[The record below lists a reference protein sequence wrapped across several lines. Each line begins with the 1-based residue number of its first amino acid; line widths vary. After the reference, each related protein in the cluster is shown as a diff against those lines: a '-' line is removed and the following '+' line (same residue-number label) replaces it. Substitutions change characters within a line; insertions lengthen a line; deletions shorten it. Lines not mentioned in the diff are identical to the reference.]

1 MNDNEFNER
10 MQFYRQ
16 RRARNI
22 SIAVMG
28 YFVGVACIIGCSVF
42 WFAPVAG
49 VLLFLLCAAAST
61 GLIIYTRMS
70 TPLEF
75 TGRYSDAYGYD
86 CYENN
91 CDNSNYDNGCSTREV
106 SIETNGTENGTG
118 AGADGAPGA
127 GFNGGAGGAG
137 GGKSAYRANSRYYTG
152 RNVSPAV
159 RMFRQIMEI
168 YWLVVT
174 IIYFAL
180 SFLTMRWDIT
190 WIIWLIGAA
199 VDRAIRILWESRR
212 YDDFVNKR

>member
-1 MNDNEFNER
+1 MNDNEFNMK

-42 WFAPVAG
+42 WFAPVVG
-49 VLLFLLCAAAST
+49 VLLFLLLAAAST

-75 TGRYSDAYGYD
+75 TGRFDDAYSYGGYED
-86 CYENN
+86 S
-91 CDNSNYDNGCSTREV
+91 CDRSNYNSDYSTREV
-106 SIETNGTENGTG
+106 STETNGTENNSG

-127 GFNGGAGGAG
+127 GFNGGAGGSG

-152 RNVSPAV
+152 PNVSPSV

-180 SFLTMRWDIT
+180 SFLTMRWGIT

-199 VDRAIRILWESRR
+199 VDRAIRILWESHRF
-212 YDDFVNKR
+212 DDFMNKR